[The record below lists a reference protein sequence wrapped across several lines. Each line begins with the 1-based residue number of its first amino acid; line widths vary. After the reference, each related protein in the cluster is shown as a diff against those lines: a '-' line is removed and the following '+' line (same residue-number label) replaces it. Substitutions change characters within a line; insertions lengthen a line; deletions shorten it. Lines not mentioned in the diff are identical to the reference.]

1 MATKPTLEQF
11 ESVRAVALAMSALTE
26 VWDENFNRIYEELGE
41 EVTELLLTCSF
52 DSMSWAWFQ
61 FSHAVGDL
69 TNSNREVN

>member
-1 MATKPTLEQF
+1 MKKPTLEQV

-26 VWDENFNRIYEELGE
+26 VWDENFNRVYEELGE

-61 FSHAVGDL
+61 FSHAVADL
-69 TNSNREVN
+69 TNSNRVVN